1 MATINVRRLD
11 DDVVQRL
18 KQCAARNNR
27 SLESEIR
34 HILQRVADDDAS
46 TRRASFRALATRLR
60 RETEG
65 KTQTPAEALIRIDR
79 DAGHRLA

>member
-11 DDVVQRL
+11 DGVVQRL

-27 SLESEIR
+27 SLESELR
-34 HILQRVADDDAS
+34 HILQRAANDDAS
-46 TRRASFRALATRLR
+46 ARRASFRSLATRLR
-60 RETEG
+60 RTTEG
-65 KTQTPAEALIRIDR
+65 QTQTPSESLIRADR